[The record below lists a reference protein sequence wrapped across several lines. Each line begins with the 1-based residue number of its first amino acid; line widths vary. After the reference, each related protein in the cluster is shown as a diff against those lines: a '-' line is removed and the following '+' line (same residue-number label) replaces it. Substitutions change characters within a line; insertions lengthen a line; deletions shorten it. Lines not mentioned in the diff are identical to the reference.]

1 MDDVEKLVWHKF
13 SISFRH
19 WLNMDGVEKV
29 CLAQILHPLSE
40 SVKLDGM
47 TDMK

>member
-29 CLAQILHPLSE
+29 CLAQILHLFL
-40 SVKLDGM
+40 VLDKYGWC
-47 TDMK
+47 

>member
-1 MDDVEKLVWHKF
+1 MVLKKFVWHKF
-13 SISFRH
+13 SISF
-19 WLNMDGVEKV
+19 WYWTNMDGVEKV
-29 CLAQILHPLSE
+29 CLAQTLHPLSA